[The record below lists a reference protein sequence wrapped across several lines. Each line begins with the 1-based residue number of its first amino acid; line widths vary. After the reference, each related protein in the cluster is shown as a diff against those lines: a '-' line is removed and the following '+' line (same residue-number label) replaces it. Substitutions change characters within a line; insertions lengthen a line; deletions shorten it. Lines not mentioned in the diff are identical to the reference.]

1 MPSPLKKK
9 KIDDKFASH
18 DSQLEELEEK
28 LNETIGNMVQGEQL
42 LALKKWK
49 TEIKFAVFKDVFESE
64 LMKSNQM
71 NLNNVMKTTQEVV
84 TEVQTQSSLL
94 DEFRHSIYIRTVS
107 SYCLFFTLLNWLKLV
122 YGLLGQISMHL
133 TLNFCPNQP
142 GRNQMY
148 QS

>member
-107 SYCLFFTLLNWLKLV
+107 SYCLLFTV
-122 YGLLGQISMHL
+122 
-133 TLNFCPNQP
+133 
-142 GRNQMY
+142 RNL
-148 QS
+148 SAIF